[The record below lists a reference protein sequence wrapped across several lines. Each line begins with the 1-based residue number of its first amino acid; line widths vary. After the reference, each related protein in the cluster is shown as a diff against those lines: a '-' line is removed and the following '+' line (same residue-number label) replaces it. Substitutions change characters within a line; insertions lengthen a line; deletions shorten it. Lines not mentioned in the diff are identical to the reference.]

1 MHIYIRDIYIYIY
14 IGLEVW
20 MSSLSALSTVHMYF
34 SLYGFLFSFRFHDE
48 RFETMRFD
56 LRQKISSFVVVKKK
70 KRKVLMEILW
80 S

>member
-1 MHIYIRDIYIYIY
+1 
-14 IGLEVW
+14 

-56 LRQKISSFVVVKKK
+56 LRQKVSSFVVVKKK
-70 KRKVLMEILW
+70 NAKY
-80 S
+80 

>member
-1 MHIYIRDIYIYIY
+1 MHIYIRDIYIY

-56 LRQKISSFVVVKKK
+56 LRQKVSSFVVKKK
-70 KRKVLMEILW
+70 KRKVLMEIL
-80 S
+80 SS